1 MNSTPERAFRFNHFV
16 VRQPSASVVNG
27 LSDAG
32 GDRPIFSLFEQQHL
46 AYCDA
51 LQQAGGKV
59 TTLPPLDA
67 YPDAV
72 FVEDPAICFDG
83 IAVTLR
89 PGAPTRAGE
98 AEAIEPALSILFPTV
113 IPLPGHGT
121 IEGGDVLLT
130 DNEAFI
136 GLSARTNQAGF
147 DALREIL
154 EEHGY
159 TVRRVETPE
168 TILHFKTDCG
178 LLDSHTLFSSAQLAA
193 TGCFEGYDVIEA
205 PVGEE
210 AAANLVRVNDTV
222 LINQGY
228 PQTYALL
235 QEYGQDKGFDVV
247 TLDTREAAKIDA
259 GLSCMS
265 LRFRLDA

>member
-1 MNSTPERAFRFNHFV
+1 MTQDRAFRFNHFV
-16 VRQPSASVVNG
+16 TRQPAPSVVQG
-27 LSDAG
+27 LSAQGTQPPDFTL
-32 GDRPIFSLFEQQHL
+32 FSQQHT

-51 LQQAGGKV
+51 LRQHGGDV
-59 TTLPPLDA
+59 TVLPPLDA

-83 IAVTLR
+83 IAVILR

-98 AEAIEPALSILFPTV
+98 ADAIHPDLSALLDTV
-113 IPLPGHGT
+113 ILPGTGS

-136 GLSARTNQAGF
+136 GLSARTNQDGF
-147 DALREIL
+147 DALRDIL
-154 EEHGY
+154 NEHGY
-159 TVRRVETPE
+159 QVRRVETPD

-178 LLDSHTLFSSAQLAA
+178 LVDGRTVFASAQLAA
-193 TGCFEGYDVIEA
+193 TGCFEGYDIIEA
-205 PVGEE
+205 PTGEE
-210 AAANLVRVNDTV
+210 AAANLIRINNTV
-222 LINQGY
+222 IINQGF

-235 QEYGQDKGFDVV
+235 QEYGQDSGFKVM
-247 TLDTREAAKIDA
+247 TLDTSEAAKIDA

-265 LRFRLDA
+265 LRFTKKTG